1 MKNVTVPAAEEG
13 SRLDHY
19 LARLLPKAPKSFL
32 YRMLRKKNITRNG
45 KRAEGNE
52 RVSAGDVVTF
62 YLSDE
67 TIASFLAD
75 PACRAPGE
83 RHPEILFEDA
93 DVLIVSKEAGM
104 LVQGDRTNTVSLTD
118 IVRAELSSR
127 TGSAETEEAAYKVSP
142 ANRLDR
148 NTSGIVLFGKT
159 LAGTKALTQA
169 LRERNVTKVY
179 LALTEGCGIPD
190 GIYEAYLRKDE
201 KTNTAEV
208 SDTYLDGA
216 DPIRTG
222 VKMLRTNGRESLF
235 AVTLY
240 TGRPHQIRAH
250 LSHLGNPV
258 MGDPKYNASGKRKDI
273 RRQMLHAFSI
283 SFPEDSAL
291 TNLRDR
297 TVVSPCPADMKSVIE
312 SLFGREVL
320 REAGEGPEGNV
331 N

>member
-1 MKNVTVPAAEEG
+1 MKNVTVSAAEEG
-13 SRLDHY
+13 SRLDHF

-52 RVSAGDVVTF
+52 KVSAGDVVTL

-75 PACRAPGE
+75 PSPRVPGE
-83 RHPEILFEDA
+83 RHPVILYEDT

-118 IVRAELSSR
+118 IVRTELSAR
-127 TGSAETEEAAYKVSP
+127 AQTAGTEEAAYKASP

-179 LALTEGCGIPD
+179 LALTEGCVLSD

-222 VKMLRTNGRESLF
+222 VKVLHTNGRESLF
-235 AVTLY
+235 AITLY

-258 MGDPKYNASGKRKDI
+258 MGDPKYNVTGKRKGI

-283 SFPEDSAL
+283 SFPDDSAL
-291 TNLRDR
+291 KNLRGR
-297 TVVSPCPADMKSVIE
+297 TILSPCPSDMKNVIE
-312 SLFGREVL
+312 ALFGREAL
-320 REAGEGPEGNV
+320 QEAGEGPERNAY
-331 N
+331 